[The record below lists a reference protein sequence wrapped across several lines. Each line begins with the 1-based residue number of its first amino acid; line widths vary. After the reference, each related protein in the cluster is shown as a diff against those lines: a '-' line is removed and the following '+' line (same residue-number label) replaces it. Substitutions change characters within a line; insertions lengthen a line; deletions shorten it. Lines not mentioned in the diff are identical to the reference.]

1 MHDRLI
7 TRCNKTHVTTP
18 PNRSSVSYSI
28 FVNEI
33 WVTQTEE
40 GRHND
45 TPTPS
50 SLSFPAAPQ
59 LFESDEFTTEFFRR
73 PLKNNRRKSTFAFC
87 YSCTKRSNVTDRLRM
102 IAREFHRRI
111 RRYRS
116 PTKDTRFARCI
127 RLRRKEFWKISCG
140 VQVSPSRVPSQAV
153 NTLRNSCSVA
163 AEFSSGTCL

>member
-50 SLSFPAAPQ
+50 LSFPAAPQ
-59 LFESDEFTTEFFRR
+59 LFESDEFAAEFFRR
-73 PLKNNRRKSTFAFC
+73 PLKNNRRKSPLRIAC
-87 YSCTKRSNVTDRLRM
+87 SSSERSNTTDRLRT
-102 IAREFHRRI
+102 IAADSRDGFVGTDHHRRTTVCSMRAVFWRKI
-111 RRYRS
+111 LENFMRS
-116 PTKDTRFARCI
+116 SSFGEQRT
-127 RLRRKEFWKISCG
+127 E
-140 VQVSPSRVPSQAV
+140 PSRKH
-153 NTLRNSCSVA
+153 
-163 AEFSSGTCL
+163 SSKQLFRRG